1 MSIDVLQSKIR
12 KLKTPIVVGLDPTPE
27 LIPPELLADCK
38 ARLGPGPEAAAE
50 SYTLFCKGLLDGLKK
65 AVPAVKVQAACFEAL
80 GWQGVKAMQ
89 EVLAYA
95 KKLNYYVI
103 LETMRSDV
111 GHIAELTADAVFGG
125 LDFGG
130 DRVFPYPCDALI
142 LNGYLGS
149 DGVKPFLP
157 YLSGPEAKNIF
168 IVVKS
173 SNKSSPEV
181 QDLLSGDRVIYTAM
195 ADLTLRWSTDLFGK
209 CGYGEVGAV
218 VGLSSPRAIQALRKR
233 YDTLFFLVPGYGAQ
247 GGVAKHAAY
256 AFDRFGHGAAVCV
269 SRSVIGAWREHPS
282 TAAPTAAVSLLEDA
296 SCASTAA
303 ATAMKSTTAP
313 RAVVPCEQGRSSGVD
328 WPEAALAAVEKTK
341 RQLETYIT
349 VL

>member
-12 KLKTPIVVGLDPTPE
+12 KLKCPIVVGLDPTPE
-27 LIPPELLADCK
+27 LIPPELLADCE
-38 ARLGPGPEAAAE
+38 AGPGPGPEALAE
-50 SYTLFCKGLLDGLKK
+50 SYVRFCKGLLEGLKK
-65 AVPAVKVQAACFEAL
+65 TIPAVKVQSACFEAL

-89 EVLAYA
+89 EVLALA
-95 KKLNYYVI
+95 KKHGYYVI
-103 LETMRSDV
+103 LETMRADV
-111 GHIAELTADAVFGG
+111 GHIAELSADAVFGG

-130 DRVFPYPCDALI
+130 ERVFPYPCDALV

-149 DGVKPFLP
+149 DSVKPFLP
-157 YLSGPEAKNIF
+157 YLKGPDAKNLF

-181 QDLLSGDRVIYTAM
+181 QDLLSGDRVVHTAM
-195 ADLTLRWSTDLFGK
+195 ADLTLRWSTELFGK

-256 AFDRFGHGAAVCV
+256 AFDRLGHGAAVCV
-269 SRSVIGAWREHPS
+269 SRSVIGAWREQ
-282 TAAPTAAVSLLEDA
+282 A
-296 SCASTAA
+296 
-303 ATAMKSTTAP
+303 
-313 RAVVPCEQGRSSGVD
+313 GVD
-328 WPEAALAAVEKTK
+328 YAEAALAAVEKTK
-341 RQLETYIT
+341 KQLETYIT

>member
-1 MSIDVLQSKIR
+1 MSIDVLQNKIR
-12 KLKTPIVVGLDPTPE
+12 KLKCPIVVGLDPTPE
-27 LIPPELLADCK
+27 LIPPELLADCE
-38 ARLGPGPEAAAE
+38 AGLGPGPEALAE
-50 SYTLFCKGLLDGLKK
+50 SYVRFCKGLLTGLKK
-65 AVPAVKVQAACFEAL
+65 LVPAVKIQTACFEAL

-89 EVLAYA
+89 EVLALA
-95 KKLNYYVI
+95 KKHSYYVI

-111 GHIAELTADAVFGG
+111 GHVAELSADAVFGG

-130 DRVFPYPCDALI
+130 ERYFPYPCDALI

-149 DGVKPFLP
+149 DSVKPYLP
-157 YLSGPEAKNIF
+157 YLKGPRAKNIF

-181 QDLLSGDRVIYTAM
+181 QDLLSGDRVVHTAM
-195 ADLTLRWSTDLFGK
+195 ADLTLRWSTELFGK

-233 YDTLFFLVPGYGAQ
+233 CDTLFFLVPGYGAQ

-256 AFDRFGHGAAVCV
+256 AFDRLGHGAAVCV
-269 SRSVIGAWREHPS
+269 SRSVLGAWREQ
-282 TAAPTAAVSLLEDA
+282 A
-296 SCASTAA
+296 
-303 ATAMKSTTAP
+303 
-313 RAVVPCEQGRSSGVD
+313 GVD
-328 WPEAALAAVEKTK
+328 YPEAALAAVEKTK
-341 RQLETYIT
+341 KQLDTYIT

>member
-1 MSIDVLQSKIR
+1 MMSIDVLQAKIR
-12 KLKTPIVVGLDPTPE
+12 KLKCPIVVGLDPTPE
-27 LIPPELLADCK
+27 LIPPELLADCEAK
-38 ARLGPGPEAAAE
+38 LGPGAEALAE
-50 SYTLFCKGLLDGLKK
+50 SYARFCKGLLDALKK

-111 GHIAELTADAVFGG
+111 GHIAELTADSVFGG

-130 DRVFPYPCDALI
+130 ERYFPYPCDALV

-149 DGVKPFLP
+149 DGIRPFLP
-157 YLSGPEAKNIF
+157 YLTGPEAKNLF

-181 QDLLSGDRVIYTAM
+181 QDLLSGDRVIHMAM

-209 CGYGEVGAV
+209 SGFGEVGAV

-256 AFDRFGHGAAVCV
+256 AFDRLGHGAAVCA
-269 SRSVIGAWREHPS
+269 SRSILGAWREQ
-282 TAAPTAAVSLLEDA
+282 AGMDY
-296 SCASTAA
+296 
-303 ATAMKSTTAP
+303 
-313 RAVVPCEQGRSSGVD
+313 
-328 WPEAALAAVEKTK
+328 PEAAAAAVEKMK